1 MRKALAVVVCCFILA
16 TGYIAYV
23 IAERQN
29 ALQKFSRYNDSWAV
43 SQAVSEYMRFQNM
56 VAEYALGIGEIDRDE
71 LRLRLDIILGRL
83 ELLKQGSL
91 ANFVESKPESRE
103 MVKSLER
110 VLGDID
116 TELDELTPGQ
126 ARAILPQMSA
136 LVPPMTGLAASSL
149 ANDVDMIDVAQSE
162 VRKLHVIYTG
172 LAAGLIL
179 CGMAL
184 IVLLLRHNQL
194 LDRAQNDM
202 KRLTD
207 ELRVATL
214 ELQANNVRLEYDAY
228 HDALTDLPNRALFR
242 KELASRLDPVTG
254 ADTAT
259 LLLLDLDGFKDINDT
274 LGHDVGDALLQAV
287 AMRLLPL
294 RKNRELICRLGGDEF
309 AVVCENLGEE
319 EAIKFA
325 RRLVEHI
332 ARTYHLGELEV
343 KIGTC
348 VGVAVS
354 DKNSDADELLKH
366 ADLALYEAKRA
377 GAGEIRVFK
386 PYMQSQLAEKRS
398 FEADLQAALQNNEME
413 VYYQPQI
420 STQTRD
426 VSGFEALLRW
436 THPVRGRVPPNE
448 FIPVAERTGFI
459 HSLGKW
465 VMETACIEA
474 AKWNPDI
481 KIAVNLSPIQF
492 HSTNLIQNVVGAL
505 DRSGLDPS
513 RLELEITES
522 VLLGSTD
529 HTLEILKNLKD
540 VGIQIAMDDF
550 GTGYSSLGNLLGVP
564 FDKLKIDQSFL
575 RDITTD
581 KDALAVVE
589 FVIGLGRKLRM
600 TMIAEGVETEEQFA
614 YMLQLG
620 CDQVQGYLI
629 SKPVPASELH
639 AFGAFSK
646 VSVTV

>member
-116 TELDELTPGQ
+116 TELDELTPEQ

>member
-116 TELDELTPGQ
+116 TELDELTPEQ

-309 AVVCENLGEE
+309 AVVCEILGEE